1 MQASKQSPSGPLLGV
16 RVVELAGLGP
26 GPFGTMLLADL
37 GADVI
42 RIDRP
47 SALAQPLKGGT
58 DSQVMGRGK
67 RSIALDLKDPEQL
80 DVARRLIDAAD
91 VLVDPYRP
99 GVAERIGLGP
109 EECLERNPQLIY
121 ARMTGWGQDGPLASA
136 SGHDLNYIALA
147 GALHP
152 MGPAEAP
159 PHPPLNLVGDFGGG
173 GCCSAS
179 GSRAPS
185 TSAPARATGR

>member
-121 ARMTGWGQDGPLASA
+121 ARMTGWGRTARW
-136 SGHDLNYIALA
+136 
-147 GALHP
+147 
-152 MGPAEAP
+152 
-159 PHPPLNLVGDFGGG
+159 
-173 GCCSAS
+173 
-179 GSRAPS
+179 RAP
-185 TSAPARATGR
+185 RATTSTTLRWRVRCIRWAPRRHRRTRR